1 MAITLN
7 KQHKALFF
15 NDRSRRK
22 AMDMLIIHS
31 TASNNTLGTVSWF
44 MNPQN
49 TARSSAHYV
58 VGRAGEVY
66 QMVEEEDVAYHAG
79 ASSWTVNGV
88 RRVDI
93 SYYSIGI
100 EVACDQVSS
109 YTPIQLA
116 ALTELCQDVMRR
128 RNISPSLVLRHSDIS
143 PGRKHDPYPPNM
155 NWDAFK
161 ASVSHVVGPSP
172 PPTPP
177 PAPTPPHPSP
187 MPPPSPTPPSPPSS
201 DPPRVSFHWA
211 SSFEK
216 FFADLGFGLQKKDL
230 NSQPTW
236 GELFAFAKRLYD
248 ELKK

>member
-1 MAITLN
+1 MAITPN

-79 ASSWTVNGV
+79 ASSWTASGV
-88 RRVDI
+88 RRIDI

-172 PPTPP
+172 PP
-177 PAPTPPHPSP
+177 S
-187 MPPPSPTPPSPPSS
+187 PPPSDPGN
-201 DPPRVSFHWA
+201 PPRVSFHWA
-211 SSFEK
+211 SPFEK